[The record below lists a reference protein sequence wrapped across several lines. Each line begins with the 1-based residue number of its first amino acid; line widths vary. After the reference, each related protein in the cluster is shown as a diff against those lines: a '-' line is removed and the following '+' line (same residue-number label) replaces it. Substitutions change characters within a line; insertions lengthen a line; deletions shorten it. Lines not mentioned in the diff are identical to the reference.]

1 MRPAKETYRDL
12 KPLDKVQAGDEFT
25 WVALCEG
32 KSPNEQEWYPCE
44 TFVGSTV
51 ERLTKR
57 ANIKFRRRVWGSPES
72 QE

>member
-1 MRPAKETYRDL
+1 MTATPIYRDL
-12 KPLDKVQAGDEFT
+12 KPLDKVLNGDEFT

-32 KSPNEQEWYPCE
+32 RKPDEEEWYPCE

-57 ANIKFRRRVWGSPES
+57 ANIKFRRRVWGSPGTPE
-72 QE
+72 